1 MGIWED
7 IKNPFHKGNNL
18 IRLIYINIAV
28 FLIISI
34 FSIVGYLLNNQQIS
48 EKVLNIL
55 AVPASFKTLL
65 VRPWTIITYMFT
77 HKNIWHILLNML
89 WLYWF
94 GRIFL
99 EYLDQRK
106 LVAVYLL
113 GGISGAVLY
122 VLSFNIFPVFRDVVL
137 VSVAIGA
144 SASVMAVVIA
154 IAAYVPNYAV
164 QFFLI
169 GRIRIIY
176 VALAI
181 FVVTSFLDFSSNS
194 GGKLA
199 HIGGALFGFL
209 FTLNIKKGRDIGKGI
224 NSIIDF
230 FATLFK
236 PRRKMKV
243 TYKKTASDYDYK
255 KTDYDYKKTKAEHQV
270 KINQILDKISKG
282 GYDSLTKE
290 EKDTLFKESQ
300 KKN

>member
-1 MGIWED
+1 MLKI
-7 IKNPFHKGNNL
+7 FHKGSSL
-18 IRLIYINIAV
+18 TRLIYLNVAV
-28 FLIISI
+28 FIVISVVSIIA
-34 FSIVGYLLNNQQIS
+34 FLLDNPAIS
-48 EKVLNIL
+48 VKAIDLL
-55 AVPASFKTLL
+55 SVPASLRTLL
-65 VRPWTIITYMFT
+65 AKPWTIITYMFT
-77 HKNIWHILLNML
+77 HKDIWHILFNML

-113 GGISGAVLY
+113 GGISGAIVY
-122 VLSFNIFPVFRDVVL
+122 VLSFNIFPVFTGIVAE
-137 VSVAIGA
+137 SVAIGA
-144 SASVMAVVIA
+144 SASVMAIVIA
-154 IAAYVPNYAV
+154 IAAYVPNYTIHM
-164 QFFLI
+164 LLL

-176 VALAI
+176 VALVI
-181 FVVTSFLDFSSNS
+181 FILTSAVDFSVNS

-209 FTLNIKKGRDIGKGI
+209 YTLNIKKGRDIGKGI
-224 NSIIDF
+224 NRIIDF

-236 PRRKMKV
+236 PRKKLKV
-243 TYKKTASDYDYK
+243 TYKKPASDYDFNK
-255 KTDYDYKKTKAEHQV
+255 IKAEHQA